1 MFYTLV
7 MGVAKS
13 TKNRGRNRF
22 FNCCRPV
29 NFNDD
34 TIIKRSHA
42 YKSKDPS
49 LKRVRSQEKL
59 DSMLAKDFTKNFRQS
74 RKENVFCRSFSDA
87 LKYVFS
93 ETALGKKSQKKE
105 PKYSFGSSKKLSL
118 KLEKI
123 FYSMN
128 ESRSSS
134 KNFSNIDGNS
144 RISSDDSSLFTSS
157 TSTSSSP
164 PSSSCASSRSTS
176 QRKQFPSFHKSKS
189 VNNMQ
194 VYDNIKEK
202 EIALRYNKNVGIYS
216 LLICLLVMIFFGKVF
231 AIVCTSTW
239 LYFAPRCFK
248 RIDSKE
254 DKRNVI
260 VEGFFERSHNRLL

>member
-1 MFYTLV
+1 MSFYSYLLPRCSAHLVLYMFYTLV

-93 ETALGKKSQKKE
+93 ETALVSLGENIEWNKRKLENFVQKMKNYWICMQLFLRY
-105 PKYSFGSSKKLSL
+105 PFIDHNYYYYCLKLWAYDMHQSRTHYMLHSYQLSL
-118 KLEKI
+118 
-123 FYSMN
+123 
-128 ESRSSS
+128 
-134 KNFSNIDGNS
+134 DQ
-144 RISSDDSSLFTSS
+144 
-157 TSTSSSP
+157 SP
-164 PSSSCASSRSTS
+164 
-176 QRKQFPSFHKSKS
+176 
-189 VNNMQ
+189 
-194 VYDNIKEK
+194 
-202 EIALRYNKNVGIYS
+202 G
-216 LLICLLVMIFFGKVF
+216 
-231 AIVCTSTW
+231 
-239 LYFAPRCFK
+239 AP
-248 RIDSKE
+248 
-254 DKRNVI
+254 
-260 VEGFFERSHNRLL
+260 